1 MSEYSYNVK
10 ISFEGLFKIY
20 AESEWEAGDKIKNFD
35 LYDLSKKAPIISYKI
50 EKEKNENTSN

>member
-20 AESEWEAGDKIKNFD
+20 AESEWEAVDKIKNFD

-50 EKEKNENTSN
+50 EKEKK